1 MLMFLVGIW
10 TDVIV
15 MLGDIWYAGMSLLDK
30 LATAVSTN
38 LFIQILFA
46 VIVFSVASFVITRV
60 VTIVKKIA
68 GGK

>member
-1 MLMFLVGIW
+1 MFLVGIW

-15 MLGDIWYAGMSLLDK
+15 MLGDIWDAGMSLLDK
-30 LATAVSTN
+30 LATAVTTN

>member
-15 MLGDIWYAGMSLLDK
+15 MLGDIWDAGMSLLDK
-30 LATAVSTN
+30 LATAVATN
-38 LFIQILFA
+38 LFIQIFFA

>member
-10 TDVIV
+10 TDVIA
-15 MLGDIWYAGMSLLDK
+15 MLGDIFDAGMSLLDK
-30 LATAVSTN
+30 LATAVATN
-38 LFIQILFA
+38 LFMQILFA
-46 VIVFSVASFVITRV
+46 VIVFSVASFVITKV

>member
-1 MLMFLVGIW
+1 MFLVGIW

-15 MLGDIWYAGMSLLDK
+15 MLGDIWDAGMSLLDK
-30 LATAVSTN
+30 LATAVATN
-38 LFIQILFA
+38 LFIQIFFA

>member
-1 MLMFLVGIW
+1 MFLVGIW

-15 MLGDIWYAGMSLLDK
+15 MLGDIWDAGMSLLDK
-30 LATAVSTN
+30 LATAVVTN

-46 VIVFSVASFVITRV
+46 VIVFSVASFVITKV

>member
-1 MLMFLVGIW
+1 MFLVGIW

-15 MLGDIWYAGMSLLDK
+15 MLGDIWDAGMSLLDK
-30 LATAVSTN
+30 LATAVATN

>member
-1 MLMFLVGIW
+1 MFLVGIW

-15 MLGDIWYAGMSLLDK
+15 MLGDIWDAGMSLLDK

-46 VIVFSVASFVITRV
+46 VIVFSVASFVITKV
-60 VTIVKKIA
+60 VAIVKKIA

>member
-1 MLMFLVGIW
+1 MLFLVGIW

-15 MLGDIWYAGMSLLDK
+15 MLGDIWDAGMSLLDK
-30 LATAVSTN
+30 LATAVVTN

-46 VIVFSVASFVITRV
+46 VIVFSVASFVITKV

>member
-15 MLGDIWYAGMSLLDK
+15 MLGDIWDAGMSLLDK
-30 LATAVSTN
+30 LATAVATN

>member
-15 MLGDIWYAGMSLLDK
+15 MLGDIWDAGMSLLDK
-30 LATAVSTN
+30 LATAVTTN

>member
-15 MLGDIWYAGMSLLDK
+15 MLGDIWDAGMSLLDK

>member
-15 MLGDIWYAGMSLLDK
+15 ILGDIRDAGMSLLDK
-30 LATAVSTN
+30 LATAVATN

>member
-15 MLGDIWYAGMSLLDK
+15 MLGDIWDAGMSLLDK
-30 LATAVSTN
+30 LATAVATN

-46 VIVFSVASFVITRV
+46 VIVFSVASFVITKV

>member
-15 MLGDIWYAGMSLLDK
+15 MLGDIWDAGMSLLDK
-30 LATAVSTN
+30 LAAAVVTN

-46 VIVFSVASFVITRV
+46 VIVFSVASFVITKV
-60 VTIVKKIA
+60 VIIVKKIA
-68 GGK
+68 GAR

>member
-1 MLMFLVGIW
+1 MLFLVGIW

-15 MLGDIWYAGMSLLDK
+15 MLGDIWDAGMSLLDK
-30 LATAVSTN
+30 LAAAVVTN

>member
-15 MLGDIWYAGMSLLDK
+15 MLGDIWDAGMSLLDK
-30 LATAVSTN
+30 LATAVATN

-46 VIVFSVASFVITRV
+46 VIVFSVASFGITRV

>member
-1 MLMFLVGIW
+1 MFLVGIW

-15 MLGDIWYAGMSLLDK
+15 MLGDIWDAGMSLLDK